1 LSLNLFI
8 DRRGITKLVATPAS
22 SPLSL
27 ITKIW
32 RNAPKRLCSI
42 RFLLPI
48 SWRWVATSF
57 SGAAHLAGADHRF
70 SGALRRDS
78 PYGLIATA
86 STTLREILIVLG
98 DV

>member
-1 LSLNLFI
+1 M
-8 DRRGITKLVATPAS
+8 VAPSGFLA
-22 SPLSL
+22 LCL
-27 ITKIW
+27 ITNIW

-42 RFLLPI
+42 RFLLLI
-48 SWRWVATSF
+48 SWRWVGTSF

-70 SGALRRDS
+70 SGAFRRDS